1 MKVLRTDYL
10 NLYKDT
16 SKNKKIKQKKPFTEK
31 SQVASMPKKDE
42 K

>member
-31 SQVASMPKKDE
+31 S
-42 K
+42 